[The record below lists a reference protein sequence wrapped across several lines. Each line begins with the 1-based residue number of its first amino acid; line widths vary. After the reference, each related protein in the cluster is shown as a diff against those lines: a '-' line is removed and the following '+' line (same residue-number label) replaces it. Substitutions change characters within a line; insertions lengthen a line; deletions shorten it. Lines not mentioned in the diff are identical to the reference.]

1 MNWLFFSIATALLWG
16 TAELF
21 YKKGAQPDEK
31 YSHLKISV
39 WVGVVMGAHAIYTL
53 LTQDIGYNPANL
65 LIYLPVSLFY
75 IFSMTFSYF
84 GMRFL
89 EESISDPIENTAG
102 VICVLLF
109 AIFMGDEFSALTWI
123 AVAVITLGVVGVSYI
138 ENRGETPRK
147 KLLGKKLAIVA
158 FCMPFV
164 YALLDAFGTFLDDA
178 FFLVEDIANAPFV
191 DVTEETIEAVAN
203 PSYELPFALFALF
216 MGDEFSWLTWLS
228 VGVITVG
235 VVGVSYLENHGETTR
250 KKNYGKAL
258 AIISF
263 CMPFV
268 YALLDAFGTFLDD
281 AFFLIEDVASSPL
294 VDVTEETIEAV
305 ANTSYEL
312 TFALFALCLFIFM
325 KSKKVK
331 FGSVPQH
338 KDKILAA
345 VFETAGQFTYVYAL
359 GGVDAVAAPIL
370 SSVCVVSLLLSRIFL
385 KEKLSWKTY
394 AFIAVV
400 IVGILLLAVSEEL

>member
-1 MNWLFFSIATALLWG
+1 MSWLFFSVATALLWG

-31 YSHLKISV
+31 YSHLKICV
-39 WVGVVMGAHAIYTL
+39 WVGVVMGSHALFTL
-53 LTQDIGYNPANL
+53 LTQDIGYNPVNL

-75 IFSMTFSYF
+75 IISMAFSYF

-102 VICVLLF
+102 VICTLLF
-109 AIFMGDEFSALTWI
+109 VIFLQEEISALTW
-123 AVAVITLGVVGVSYI
+123 VAIGIITIGVLGVSFL
-138 ENRGETPRK
+138 ENHGETARK
-147 KLLGKKLAIVA
+147 KKLGKKLAIIA

-203 PSYELPFALFALF
+203 
-216 MGDEFSWLTWLS
+216 
-228 VGVITVG
+228 
-235 VVGVSYLENHGETTR
+235 
-250 KKNYGKAL
+250 
-258 AIISF
+258 
-263 CMPFV
+263 
-268 YALLDAFGTFLDD
+268 
-281 AFFLIEDVASSPL
+281 
-294 VDVTEETIEAV
+294 
-305 ANTSYEL
+305 TSYEL
-312 TFALFALCLFIFM
+312 TFALFALGLFIFM
-325 KSKKVK
+325 KSRNVK
-331 FGSVPQH
+331 FGAVPQH

-359 GGVDAVAAPIL
+359 GGVDAIAAPIL

-394 AFIAVV
+394 VFIAVV
-400 IVGILLLAVSEEL
+400 IFGILLLAVSEEL

>member
-65 LIYLPVSLFY
+65 LVYLPVSLFY

-123 AVAVITLGVVGVSYI
+123 AVAVITVGVVGVSYL
-138 ENRGETPRK
+138 ENKGDTPRK
-147 KLLGKKLAIVA
+147 KTYGKKLAVVA
-158 FCMPFV
+158 FIMPFL

-191 DVTEETIEAVAN
+191 DVTEET
-203 PSYELPFALFALF
+203 
-216 MGDEFSWLTWLS
+216 M
-228 VGVITVG
+228 
-235 VVGVSYLENHGETTR
+235 
-250 KKNYGKAL
+250 
-258 AIISF
+258 
-263 CMPFV
+263 
-268 YALLDAFGTFLDD
+268 
-281 AFFLIEDVASSPL
+281 
-294 VDVTEETIEAV
+294 EAV

-312 TFALFALCLFIFM
+312 TFALFALILFIFM
-325 KSKKVK
+325 KAKGVK
-331 FGSVPQH
+331 FGPVKQH
-338 KDKILAA
+338 KDKIMAA

-359 GGVDAVAAPIL
+359 GVADAIAAPIL

-400 IVGILLLAVSEEL
+400 IVGILLLAVAEEL

>member
-1 MNWLFFSIATALLWG
+1 MFFSIATAVLWG
-16 TAELF
+16 AAELF
-21 YKKGAQPDEK
+21 YKKGAQPNEK
-31 YSHLKISV
+31 YSHLKICV
-39 WVGVVMGAHAIYTL
+39 WVGIVMGAHAIFTL
-53 LTQDIGYNPANL
+53 LTQDIGYNPINL
-65 LIYLPVSLFY
+65 IRYLPVSLMY
-75 IFSMTFSYF
+75 IISMAFSYF

-123 AVAVITLGVVGVSYI
+123 AIAVIAVGVVGVGYL
-138 ENRGETPRK
+138 ENHGETTRK
-147 KLLGKKLAIVA
+147 KKLGKKLAVVA

-178 FFLVEDIANAPFV
+178 FFLVEDISA
-191 DVTEETIEAVAN
+191 T
-203 PSYELPFALFALF
+203 
-216 MGDEFSWLTWLS
+216 
-228 VGVITVG
+228 
-235 VVGVSYLENHGETTR
+235 
-250 KKNYGKAL
+250 
-258 AIISF
+258 
-263 CMPFV
+263 
-268 YALLDAFGTFLDD
+268 
-281 AFFLIEDVASSPL
+281 PL

-312 TFALFALCLFIFM
+312 TFALFALGLFIFM
-325 KSKKVK
+325 KAKKVK
-331 FGSVPQH
+331 FGPVPQH

-370 SSVCVVSLLLSRIFL
+370 SSVCIVSLLLSRIFL

-394 AFIAVV
+394 AFITVV
-400 IVGILLLAVSEEL
+400 IVGILLLAVAEEL

>member
-1 MNWLFFSIATALLWG
+1 MSWLFFSVATALLWG

-21 YKKGAQPDEK
+21 YKKGARPDEK
-31 YSHLKISV
+31 YSHLKICV
-39 WVGVVMGAHAIYTL
+39 WVGVVMGAHALFTL
-53 LTQDIGYNPANL
+53 LTQDIGYNPVNL

-75 IFSMTFSYF
+75 IISMAFSYF

-109 AIFMGDEFSALTWI
+109 AIFMGDEFSLLTWI
-123 AVAVITLGVVGVSYI
+123 AVGVITVGVVGVSYM
-138 ENRGETPRK
+138 ENAGETPRK
-147 KLLGKKLAIVA
+147 KTYGKKLAIVA
-158 FCMPFV
+158 FIMPFL

-191 DVTEETIEAVAN
+191 DVTEET
-203 PSYELPFALFALF
+203 
-216 MGDEFSWLTWLS
+216 M
-228 VGVITVG
+228 
-235 VVGVSYLENHGETTR
+235 
-250 KKNYGKAL
+250 
-258 AIISF
+258 
-263 CMPFV
+263 
-268 YALLDAFGTFLDD
+268 
-281 AFFLIEDVASSPL
+281 
-294 VDVTEETIEAV
+294 EAV

-312 TFALFALCLFIFM
+312 TFALFALGLFLFM
-325 KSKKVK
+325 KAKKVK
-331 FGSVPQH
+331 FGPVPQH

-359 GGVDAVAAPIL
+359 GGVDAIAAPIL

-400 IVGILLLAVSEEL
+400 IFGILLLAVAEEL

>member
-1 MNWLFFSIATALLWG
+1 MSWLFFSIATALLWG

-21 YKKGAQPDEK
+21 YKKGARPDEK
-31 YSHLKISV
+31 YSHLKICV
-39 WVGVVMGAHAIYTL
+39 WVGVVMGAHAIFTL
-53 LTQDIGYNPANL
+53 LTQDIGYNPVN
-65 LIYLPVSLFY
+65 IIRYLPVSLFY
-75 IFSMTFSYF
+75 IISMAFSYF

-109 AIFMGDEFSALTWI
+109 AVFMGDEFSLLTW
-123 AVAVITLGVVGVSYI
+123 VA
-138 ENRGETPRK
+138 
-147 KLLGKKLAIVA
+147 
-158 FCMPFV
+158 
-164 YALLDAFGTFLDDA
+164 
-178 FFLVEDIANAPFV
+178 
-191 DVTEETIEAVAN
+191 
-203 PSYELPFALFALF
+203 
-216 MGDEFSWLTWLS
+216 

-235 VVGVSYLENHGETTR
+235 VVGVSYLENRGETPR
-250 KKNYGKAL
+250 KKTYGKTL
-258 AIISF
+258 AVVSF
-263 CMPFV
+263 IMPFL

-281 AFFLIEDVASSPL
+281 AFFLIEDVANSPL
-294 VDVTEETIEAV
+294 VDITEDTIEAV

-312 TFALFALCLFIFM
+312 TFALFALGLFIFM

-331 FGSVPQH
+331 FGPVPQH

-394 AFIAVV
+394 AFITVV
-400 IVGILLLAVSEEL
+400 IVGILLLAVAEEL

>member
-1 MNWLFFSIATALLWG
+1 MSWLFFAIGTAILWG
-16 TAELF
+16 AAELF
-21 YKKGAQPDEK
+21 YKKGAQPNEK
-31 YSHLKISV
+31 YSHLKICV
-39 WVGVVMGAHAIYTL
+39 WVGIVMGLHAVFTL
-53 LTQDIGYNPANL
+53 LTQDINYNPINL
-65 LIYLPVSLFY
+65 LVYLPVSLFY
-75 IFSMTFSYF
+75 IISMAFSYF

-109 AIFMGDEFSALTWI
+109 ALFMGDEFSWLTWV
-123 AVAVITLGVVGVSYI
+123 AVAVIAVGVVGVSYL

-147 KLLGKKLAIVA
+147 KNYGKVLAVVA
-158 FCMPFV
+158 FIMPFV

-178 FFLVEDIANAPFV
+178 FFLVEDIANTPLV
-191 DVTEETIEAVAN
+191 GVTE
-203 PSYELPFALFALF
+203 
-216 MGDEFSWLTWLS
+216 D
-228 VGVITVG
+228 
-235 VVGVSYLENHGETTR
+235 
-250 KKNYGKAL
+250 
-258 AIISF
+258 
-263 CMPFV
+263 
-268 YALLDAFGTFLDD
+268 
-281 AFFLIEDVASSPL
+281 
-294 VDVTEETIEAV
+294 TIEAV

-312 TFALFALCLFIFM
+312 TFALFALGLFIFM
-325 KSKKVK
+325 KAKKVK
-331 FGSVPQH
+331 FGGVPQH

-400 IVGILLLAVSEEL
+400 IVGILLLAISEEL

>member
-1 MNWLFFSIATALLWG
+1 MSWLFFSIATALLWG

-21 YKKGAQPDEK
+21 YKKGALPNEK
-31 YSHLKISV
+31 YSHLKICV
-39 WVGVVMGAHAIYTL
+39 WVGVVMGAHAVFTL
-53 LTQDIGYNPANL
+53 LTQDINYNPVN
-65 LIYLPVSLFY
+65 IIRYLPVSLFY
-75 IFSMTFSYF
+75 IISMAFSYF

-102 VICVLLF
+102 VICTLLF
-109 AIFMGDEFSALTWI
+109 VIFLQ
-123 AVAVITLGVVGVSYI
+123 
-138 ENRGETPRK
+138 
-147 KLLGKKLAIVA
+147 
-158 FCMPFV
+158 
-164 YALLDAFGTFLDDA
+164 
-178 FFLVEDIANAPFV
+178 
-191 DVTEETIEAVAN
+191 EEI
-203 PSYELPFALFALF
+203 
-216 MGDEFSWLTWLS
+216 SWLTW
-228 VGVITVG
+228 VAIGIITVG
-235 VVGVSYLENHGETTR
+235 VLGVSFLENHGETTR
-250 KKNYGKAL
+250 KKKLGKTL
-258 AIISF
+258 AVVAF

-281 AFFLIEDVASSPL
+281 AFFLIEDVANSPL
-294 VDVTEETIEAV
+294 VDVTEDTIEAV

-312 TFALFALCLFIFM
+312 TFALFALGLFIFL
-325 KSKKVK
+325 KTKRVK

-394 AFIAVV
+394 IFIAIV
-400 IVGILLLAVSEEL
+400 IIGILLLAVSEEL

>member
-1 MNWLFFSIATALLWG
+1 MSWLFFSVATAILWG

-21 YKKGAQPDEK
+21 YKKGARDDEK
-31 YSHLKISV
+31 FSHLKICV
-39 WVGVVMGAHAIYTL
+39 WVGIIMGAHAIFTL
-53 LTQDIGYNPANL
+53 LTQDIGYNPVNL
-65 LIYLPVSLFY
+65 IRYLPVSLFY
-75 IFSMTFSYF
+75 IISMAFSYF

-102 VICVLLF
+102 VICALLF
-109 AIFMGDEFSALTWI
+109 VIFLQEEISPLTWVAI
-123 AVAVITLGVVGVSYI
+123 AI
-138 ENRGETPRK
+138 
-147 KLLGKKLAIVA
+147 
-158 FCMPFV
+158 
-164 YALLDAFGTFLDDA
+164 
-178 FFLVEDIANAPFV
+178 
-191 DVTEETIEAVAN
+191 
-203 PSYELPFALFALF
+203 
-216 MGDEFSWLTWLS
+216 
-228 VGVITVG
+228 ITVG
-235 VVGVSYLENHGETTR
+235 VLGVSFLENHGETTR
-250 KKNYGKAL
+250 KKKYGKTL
-258 AIISF
+258 AVVAF
-263 CMPFV
+263 CMSFV

-312 TFALFALCLFIFM
+312 TFALFALGLFIFM

-359 GGVDAVAAPIL
+359 GGVDAIAAPIL

-394 AFIAVV
+394 IFIAIV
-400 IVGILLLAVSEEL
+400 IIGILLMAISEEL

>member
-1 MNWLFFSIATALLWG
+1 MSWLFFSVATALLWG

-21 YKKGAQPDEK
+21 YKKGARPDEK

-39 WVGVVMGAHAIYTL
+39 WVGVVMGIHAVYTL
-53 LTQDIGYNPANL
+53 LTQDIGFNPVNL

-123 AVAVITLGVVGVSYI
+123 AVAVITVGVVGVSYL
-138 ENRGETPRK
+138 ENKGETPRK
-147 KLLGKKLAIVA
+147 KTYGKKLAVVA
-158 FCMPFV
+158 FIMPFL

-178 FFLVEDIANAPFV
+178 FFLVEDIAAAPF
-191 DVTEETIEAVAN
+191 
-203 PSYELPFALFALF
+203 
-216 MGDEFSWLTWLS
+216 
-228 VGVITVG
+228 
-235 VVGVSYLENHGETTR
+235 
-250 KKNYGKAL
+250 
-258 AIISF
+258 
-263 CMPFV
+263 
-268 YALLDAFGTFLDD
+268 
-281 AFFLIEDVASSPL
+281 

-312 TFALFALCLFIFM
+312 TFALFALGLFLFM
-325 KSKKVK
+325 KAKGVK
-331 FGSVPQH
+331 FGPVPQH
-338 KDKILAA
+338 KDKIMAA

-394 AFIAVV
+394 AFISVV
-400 IVGILLLAVSEEL
+400 IVGILLLAVAEEL

>member
-1 MNWLFFSIATALLWG
+1 MSWLFFAIGTAILWG

-21 YKKGAQPDEK
+21 YKKGAQPNEK
-31 YSHLKISV
+31 YSHLKICV
-39 WVGVVMGAHAIYTL
+39 WVGVVMGAHAIFTL
-53 LTQDIGYNPANL
+53 LTQDINYNPVNIL
-65 LIYLPVSLFY
+65 RYLPVSLFY
-75 IFSMTFSYF
+75 IISMAFSYF

-109 AIFMGDEFSALTWI
+109 A
-123 AVAVITLGVVGVSYI
+123 
-138 ENRGETPRK
+138 
-147 KLLGKKLAIVA
+147 
-158 FCMPFV
+158 
-164 YALLDAFGTFLDDA
+164 
-178 FFLVEDIANAPFV
+178 
-191 DVTEETIEAVAN
+191 
-203 PSYELPFALFALF
+203 LF
-216 MGDEFSWLTWLS
+216 MGDEFSWLTWVA
-228 VGVITVG
+228 VGVIGIG

-250 KKNYGKAL
+250 KKNFGKVLAL
-258 AIISF
+258 VSF
-263 CMPFV
+263 IMPFL

-294 VDVTEETIEAV
+294 VDVTEDTIEAV

-312 TFALFALCLFIFM
+312 TFALFALGLFIFM
-325 KSKKVK
+325 KAKKVK
-331 FGSVPQH
+331 FGPVPQH

-394 AFIAVV
+394 LFIAVV
-400 IVGILLLAVSEEL
+400 IIGILLLAVSEEL

>member
-1 MNWLFFSIATALLWG
+1 MSWLFFAIATAVLWG

-21 YKKGAQPDEK
+21 YKKGAQPGEK
-31 YSHLKISV
+31 YSHLKICI
-39 WVGVVMGAHAIYTL
+39 WVGIVMGAHAIFTL
-53 LTQDIGYNPANL
+53 LTQDIGYNPIN
-65 LIYLPVSLFY
+65 IIRYLPVSLFY
-75 IFSMTFSYF
+75 IISMAFSYF

-109 AIFMGDEFSALTWI
+109 ALFIGDEFSALTW
-123 AVAVITLGVVGVSYI
+123 VA
-138 ENRGETPRK
+138 
-147 KLLGKKLAIVA
+147 
-158 FCMPFV
+158 
-164 YALLDAFGTFLDDA
+164 
-178 FFLVEDIANAPFV
+178 
-191 DVTEETIEAVAN
+191 
-203 PSYELPFALFALF
+203 
-216 MGDEFSWLTWLS
+216 

-235 VVGVSYLENHGETTR
+235 VVGVSFLENRGETPR
-250 KKNYGKAL
+250 KKNYGKVL
-258 AIISF
+258 AVVAFI
-263 CMPFV
+263 MPFL

-281 AFFLIEDVASSPL
+281 AFFLIEDVANSPL

-312 TFALFALCLFIFM
+312 TFALFALGLFIFM
-325 KSKKVK
+325 KAKKVQFGPIFTKHEGSK
-331 FGSVPQH
+331 FGFAVSH
-338 KDKILAA
+338 RDKLLAA

-370 SSVCVVSLLLSRIFL
+370 SSVCVVSLILSRIFL

-400 IVGILLLAVSEEL
+400 IVGILLLAVAEEL